1 MGARRAEDLTGRGKA
16 PLGPVREARRY
27 CLMVLLAPGLFPP
40 YVEGPVPLNVVG
52 PDAVPFG
59 LLVAAPPLIMFIEC
73 RM

>member
-1 MGARRAEDLTGRGKA
+1 MSGARDRL
-16 PLGPVREARRY
+16 Y
-27 CLMVLLAPGLFPP
+27 CLVLLLAPGLFPP

-59 LLVAAPPLIMFIEC
+59 LLVAVPPRIIFIEW